1 MAGLFDLIYGNP
13 QQDTQQVPPLKK
25 ATQKPSGFRSMTMEE
40 VEAARRLTNNG
51 VTDTGDETQRLMA
64 RTQTPMAQ
72 ATAGQ
77 NYLPEDSR
85 YEMAQE
91 GVQPVQTGMPD
102 YYSQSMGGQLA
113 NAQDAA
119 RNETKETDWAGL
131 LGAVGQGLMIAG
143 SPDPA
148 KTYSTLMETERAN
161 SSAKSPKVTPLQGG
175 AFSMISMPGGRTEIV
190 RNDQVADFIQNT
202 AGANFMQKLAL
213 QNMAANNQ
221 MGMLQYRADLKAAE
235 ESRPLLQQLQS
246 LKGRLTSAQD
256 IVNKQGTSAQFQ
268 GMFPW
273 LSGALGL
280 NEVANNLQLQG
291 VKISETLLNT
301 AETKGAI
308 SNAEMQLFMS
318 PIPSLSDDRETVWK
332 PWLEARIK
340 VLEKA
345 EKILQEQASR
355 GQRPGLPAAPAPA
368 TTNGSTPVP
377 SAVNNTA
384 QQIMPQGH
392 QFFTQ
397 R

>member
-13 QQDTQQVPPLKK
+13 QQDPQQVPPLKK
-25 ATQKPSGFRSMTMEE
+25 ATQKPSGFRSMTMVE

-119 RNETKETDWAGL
+119 RNETKGTDWAGL

-190 RNDQVADFIQNT
+190 RNDQVADFVSET
-202 AGANFMQKLAL
+202 AGAKFLQRLLLADRNA
-213 QNMAANNQ
+213 QNQLTVA
-221 MGMLQYRADLKAAE
+221 GGKADIKAAE
-235 ESRPLLQQLQS
+235 EAKPILADTQS
-246 LKGRLTSAQD
+246 LIDRWENAANIIEG
-256 IVNKQGTSAQFQ
+256 QG
-268 GMFPW
+268 
-273 LSGALGL
+273 LGAK
-280 NEVANNLQLQG
+280 LQG
-291 VKISETLLNT
+291 VVPGIAGFFGMSEAAANKTLQGLTVSETLLNT
-301 AETKGAI
+301 ALTKGAI
-308 SNAEMQLFMS
+308 SNAEMQLFKS
-318 PIPSLSDDRETVWK
+318 PIPALTDDREAVWK
-332 PWLEARIK
+332 PWIQERLK
-340 VLEKA
+340 VLRKMEERLGKEA
-345 EKILQEQASR
+345 MR
-355 GQRPGLPAAPAPA
+355 GQVGMGSNPPAPA
-368 TTNGSTPVP
+368 TTSGSTPVP
-377 SAVNNTA
+377 NSAL
-384 QQIMPQGH
+384 PKSGKY
-392 QFFTQ
+392 F
-397 R
+397 